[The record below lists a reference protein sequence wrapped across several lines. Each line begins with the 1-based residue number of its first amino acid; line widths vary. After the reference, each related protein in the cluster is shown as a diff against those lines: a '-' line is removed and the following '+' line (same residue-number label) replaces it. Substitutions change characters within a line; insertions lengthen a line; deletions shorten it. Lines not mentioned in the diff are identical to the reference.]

1 MAEVRA
7 HRVEEVG
14 FYVESR
20 EELLRASVQWGATDQ
35 IWGWG

>member
-1 MAEVRA
+1 MAEILV

-35 IWGWG
+35 IWGCG